1 MKRWLKRCLQTGMR
15 SDIAWK
21 IARHLPVRGIDTA
34 RKVVLANRLIRR
46 FDGRSVVQA
55 GPFQGL
61 VYPTLRANGSELLPK
76 LLGTYE
82 SELHGAIRA
91 ACSESFDHIIDIGCA
106 EGYYAVGLARR
117 FPRAKVVA
125 FDISDRARELC
136 RAMAAANGTTNVEV
150 RAACTKDDL
159 RRLPTPGRHLIVSDC
174 EGFERHLF
182 DGEVARQVADS
193 FVIIEMHDHEDP
205 TTSAKLT
212 AWFRQTH
219 RVEVISSIPDR
230 VKASQYKSAVVEGR
244 DLIEKEAAFAERRG
258 DTPTLW
264 LVGVPQTLR
273 RSGTRTRTF
282 APPSLAVDGIGRI
295 ARPSS

>member
-15 SDIAWK
+15 SDVAWK
-21 IARHLPVRGIDTA
+21 IAQHFPVRGINTA
-34 RKVVLANRLIRR
+34 RKVVLANRLIRQ
-46 FDGRSVVQA
+46 FDGQAVVQA

-61 VYPTLRANGSELLPK
+61 IYPTLHANGSELLPK
-76 LLGTYE
+76 LFGTYE

-91 ACSESFDHIIDIGCA
+91 ARTESFDHIVDIGCA
-106 EGYYAVGLARR
+106 EGYYAVGLARL
-117 FPRAKVVA
+117 FPAAKVVA

-159 RRLPTPGRHLIVSDC
+159 RRLAGPGRHLVISDC
-174 EGFERHLF
+174 EGFERRLF
-182 DGEVARQVADS
+182 DGEIARQLAES

-205 TTSAKLT
+205 TTSAALT

-219 RVEVISSIPDR
+219 RVEIISSIPDR
-230 VKASQYKSAVVEGR
+230 VKASQYQSAAVEGR

-264 LVGVPQTLR
+264 LVGVPHSLR
-273 RSGTRTRTF
+273 RSGTRLRTF
-282 APPSLAVDGIGRI
+282 APPSLAIDGTGRI